1 MAVEDAR
8 SVGDGANTVSIE
20 NATVVSVTM
29 LGKYRVAA
37 TSIGKIWQNLI
48 QRS

>member
-1 MAVEDAR
+1 MRVGDAR
-8 SVGDGANTVSIE
+8 SVGDGATTVSIE
-20 NATVVSVTM
+20 NATVVSVTV

-37 TSIGKIWQNLI
+37 TINGWNLI